1 MTTQRKKRLR
11 IIQISLLFFGV
22 LVLIVTYGGSNKNFE
37 GKIKDKDQKKV
48 ETQINNS
55 KEIDGDVFI
64 NIEYSGLDLA
74 GNRYILK
81 SAEAFN
87 SDTNSEIV
95 NMRSVQ
101 ATFYFKD
108 NTVLNVWSDEGEYN
122 NQTLDMKFR
131 GSVKAIY
138 ENSTLYAGQADYSN
152 SKSFLIISN
161 NVKIDDIRGKIVADK
176 LLFDIKKQK
185 LNIASFNDG
194 KINANIKLKWKKV
207 LEF

>member
-1 MTTQRKKRLR
+1 VTIPRKKKLR
-11 IIQISLLFFGV
+11 IIQISLLFFGI
-22 LVLIVTYGGSNKNFE
+22 LVLIITYGGNNKNFE
-37 GKIKDKDQKKV
+37 GKITDKNQKQV

-55 KEIDGDVFI
+55 KEVDGDVFI

-81 SAEAFN
+81 SAEAYN
-87 SDTNSEIV
+87 SDTNNEIV
-95 NMRSVQ
+95 NMSSVQ

-108 NTVLNVWSDEGEYN
+108 DTVLNVWADEGEYN

-138 ENSTLYAGQADYSN
+138 ENSTLYAGQAEYSN

-194 KINANIKLKWKKV
+194 KINANIKLK
-207 LEF
+207 

>member
-1 MTTQRKKRLR
+1 MITQRKKKLR
-11 IIQISLLFFGV
+11 VIQISLLFFGI
-22 LVLIVTYGGSNKNFE
+22 LVLIITYGENNKNFQ
-37 GKIKDKDQKKV
+37 GKITNKNQKKA

-55 KEIDGDVFI
+55 KENDGDLFI

-81 SAEAFN
+81 SAEAYN
-87 SDTNSEIV
+87 SDTNNEIV
-95 NMRSVQ
+95 NMKSVQ

-108 NTVLNVWSDEGEYN
+108 DTVLNVWSDEGEYN

-194 KINANIKLKWKKV
+194 KINANIRLKWKKV

>member
-1 MTTQRKKRLR
+1 MITQRKKKLR
-11 IIQISLLFFGV
+11 VIQISLLFFGI
-22 LVLIVTYGGSNKNFE
+22 LVLIITYGENNKNFQ
-37 GKIKDKDQKKV
+37 GKITNKNQKKA

-55 KEIDGDVFI
+55 KENDGDLFI

-81 SAEAFN
+81 SAEAYN
-87 SDTNSEIV
+87 SDTNNEIV
-95 NMRSVQ
+95 NMKSVQ

-108 NTVLNVWSDEGEYN
+108 DTVLNVWSDEGEYN

-176 LLFDIKKQK
+176 LLFDIKKQQ

-194 KINANIKLKWKKV
+194 KINANIKLK
-207 LEF
+207 

>member
-11 IIQISLLFFGV
+11 IIQISLLFFGI
-22 LVLIVTYGGSNKNFE
+22 LVLIITYGGGKKNFE
-37 GKIKDKDQKKV
+37 RKITDVTQKKV
-48 ETQINNS
+48 ETEINNS
-55 KEIDGDVFI
+55 KDIDGDVFI

-81 SAEAFN
+81 SAEAYN
-87 SDTNSEIV
+87 SDTNNEIV
-95 NMRSVQ
+95 NMKSVQ

-108 NTVLNVWSDEGEYN
+108 DTVLNVWSDEGEYN

-131 GSVKAIY
+131 GRVKAIY

-194 KINANIKLKWKKV
+194 KINANIKLK
-207 LEF
+207 

>member
-1 MTTQRKKRLR
+1 MITQRKKKLR
-11 IIQISLLFFGV
+11 VIQISLLFFGI
-22 LVLIVTYGGSNKNFE
+22 LVLIITYGGNNKNFQ
-37 GKIKDKDQKKV
+37 GKITNKNQKKA

-55 KEIDGDVFI
+55 KENDGDLFI

-81 SAEAFN
+81 SAEAYN
-87 SDTNSEIV
+87 SDTNNEIV
-95 NMRSVQ
+95 NMKSVQ

-108 NTVLNVWSDEGEYN
+108 DTVLNVWSDEGEYN

-194 KINANIKLKWKKV
+194 KINANIKLK
-207 LEF
+207 

>member
-1 MTTQRKKRLR
+1 MTTQRKKKLR
-11 IIQISLLFFGV
+11 IIQISLLFFGI
-22 LVLIVTYGGSNKNFE
+22 LVLIITYGGGNKNFE
-37 GKIKDKDQKKV
+37 RKITGINQKSV
-48 ETQINNS
+48 ETEINNS
-55 KEIDGDVFI
+55 KDIDGDVFI

-81 SAEAFN
+81 SAEAYN
-87 SDTNSEIV
+87 SDINNEIV
-95 NMRSVQ
+95 NMKSVQ

-108 NTVLNVWSDEGEYN
+108 DTVLKVWSDEGEYN
-122 NQTLDMKFR
+122 NKTLDMKFR

-194 KINANIKLKWKKV
+194 KINANIRLK
-207 LEF
+207 

>member
-22 LVLIVTYGGSNKNFE
+22 LILIVTYGGSNKNFE
-37 GKIKDKDQKKV
+37 REINDKDLKKV

-81 SAEAFN
+81 SAEAYN
-87 SDTNSEIV
+87 SDTNNEIV
-95 NMRSVQ
+95 NMKSVQ

-108 NTVLNVWSDEGEYN
+108 DTVLNVWSDEGEYN

-176 LLFDIKKQK
+176 LLFDIKKQQ

-194 KINANIKLKWKKV
+194 KINANIKLK
-207 LEF
+207 

>member
-1 MTTQRKKRLR
+1 MTTQRKKKLR
-11 IIQISLLFFGV
+11 IIQISLLFFGI
-22 LVLIVTYGGSNKNFE
+22 LVLIITYGGNNKNFE
-37 GKIKDKDQKKV
+37 GKIIDANQKKA

-81 SAEAFN
+81 SAEAYN
-87 SDTNSEIV
+87 SDTNNEIV
-95 NMRSVQ
+95 NMKSVQ

-108 NTVLNVWSDEGEYN
+108 DTVLNVWSDEGEYN

-176 LLFDIKKQK
+176 LLFDIKKQQ

-194 KINANIKLKWKKV
+194 KINANIKLK
-207 LEF
+207 

>member
-1 MTTQRKKRLR
+1 MTIPRKKKLR
-11 IIQISLLFFGV
+11 IIQISLLFFGI
-22 LVLIVTYGGSNKNFE
+22 LVLIITYGGNNKNFE
-37 GKIKDKDQKKV
+37 GKITDKNQKQV

-55 KEIDGDVFI
+55 KEVDGDVFI

-81 SAEAFN
+81 SAEAYN
-87 SDTNSEIV
+87 SDTNNEIV
-95 NMRSVQ
+95 NMSSVQ

-108 NTVLNVWSDEGEYN
+108 NTVLNVWSDEGAYN

-194 KINANIKLKWKKV
+194 KINANIKLK
-207 LEF
+207 

>member
-1 MTTQRKKRLR
+1 MTTQRKKKLR
-11 IIQISLLFFGV
+11 IIQISLLFFGI
-22 LVLIVTYGGSNKNFE
+22 LVLIITYGGNNKNFE
-37 GKIKDKDQKKV
+37 GKISDKNQKKA

-81 SAEAFN
+81 SAEAYN
-87 SDTNSEIV
+87 SDTNNEIV
-95 NMRSVQ
+95 NMKSVQ

-108 NTVLNVWSDEGEYN
+108 DTVLNVWSDEGEYN

-176 LLFDIKKQK
+176 LLFDIKKQQ

-194 KINANIKLKWKKV
+194 KINANIKLK
-207 LEF
+207 

>member
-1 MTTQRKKRLR
+1 MITQRKKKLR
-11 IIQISLLFFGV
+11 VIQISLLFFGI
-22 LVLIVTYGGSNKNFE
+22 LVLIITYGENNKNFQ
-37 GKIKDKDQKKV
+37 GKITNKNQKKA

-55 KEIDGDVFI
+55 KENDGDLFI

-81 SAEAFN
+81 SAEAYN
-87 SDTNSEIV
+87 SDTNNEIV
-95 NMRSVQ
+95 NMKSVQ

-108 NTVLNVWSDEGEYN
+108 DTVLNVWSDEGEYN

-194 KINANIKLKWKKV
+194 KINANIRLK
-207 LEF
+207 

>member
-1 MTTQRKKRLR
+1 MTIPRKKKLR
-11 IIQISLLFFGV
+11 IIQISLLFFGI
-22 LVLIVTYGGSNKNFE
+22 LVLIITYGGNNKNFE
-37 GKIKDKDQKKV
+37 GKITDKNQKQV

-55 KEIDGDVFI
+55 KEVDGDVFI

-81 SAEAFN
+81 SAEAYN
-87 SDTNSEIV
+87 SDTNNEIV
-95 NMRSVQ
+95 NMSSVQ

-108 NTVLNVWSDEGEYN
+108 DTVLNVWADEGEYN

-138 ENSTLYAGQADYSN
+138 ENSTLYAGQAEYSN

-194 KINANIKLKWKKV
+194 KINANIKLK
-207 LEF
+207 

>member
-1 MTTQRKKRLR
+1 MPRKKKLR
-11 IIQISLLFFGV
+11 IIQISLLFFGI
-22 LVLIVTYGGSNKNFE
+22 LVLIITYGGNNKNFE
-37 GKIKDKDQKKV
+37 GKIKDKNQKQV

-55 KEIDGDVFI
+55 KEVDGDVFI

-81 SAEAFN
+81 SAEAYN
-87 SDTNSEIV
+87 SDTNNEIV
-95 NMRSVQ
+95 NMSSVQ

-108 NTVLNVWSDEGEYN
+108 DTVLNVWADEGEYN

>member
-1 MTTQRKKRLR
+1 MITQRKKKLR
-11 IIQISLLFFGV
+11 VIQISLLFFGI
-22 LVLIVTYGGSNKNFE
+22 LVLIITYGENNKNFQ
-37 GKIKDKDQKKV
+37 GKITNKNQKKA

-55 KEIDGDVFI
+55 KENDGDLFI

-81 SAEAFN
+81 SAEAYN
-87 SDTNSEIV
+87 SDTNNEIV
-95 NMRSVQ
+95 NMKSVQ

-108 NTVLNVWSDEGEYN
+108 DTVLNVWSDEGEYN

-194 KINANIKLKWKKV
+194 KINANIKLK
-207 LEF
+207 

>member
-1 MTTQRKKRLR
+1 MTTQRKKKLR
-11 IIQISLLFFGV
+11 VIQISLLFFGI
-22 LVLIVTYGGSNKNFE
+22 LVLIITYGGNNKNFE
-37 GKIKDKDQKKV
+37 RKITNKNQKKT
-48 ETQINNS
+48 ETQINSS
-55 KEIDGDVFI
+55 KENDGDVFI

-81 SAEAFN
+81 SAEAYN
-87 SDTNSEIV
+87 SDTNNEIV
-95 NMRSVQ
+95 NMKSVQ

-108 NTVLNVWSDEGEYN
+108 DTVLNVWSDEGEYN

-161 NVKIDDIRGKIVADK
+161 NVKIDDIRGKIIADK
-176 LLFDIKKQK
+176 LLFDIKKQQ

-194 KINANIKLKWKKV
+194 KINANIKLDEKR
-207 LEF
+207 F

>member
-1 MTTQRKKRLR
+1 MTARRKKLR
-11 IIQISLLFFGV
+11 IIQVSLLFFGI
-22 LVLIVTYGGSNKNFE
+22 LVLIITYGGINRNFE
-37 GKIKDKDQKKV
+37 KKIITDKTQKKV

-81 SAEAFN
+81 SAEAYN
-87 SDTNSEIV
+87 SDTNNEIV
-95 NMRSVQ
+95 NMKSVK

-108 NTVLNVWSDEGEYN
+108 DSMLNVWSDEGEYN

-138 ENSTLYAGQADYSN
+138 ENSTLYADQADYSN

-194 KINANIKLKWKKV
+194 KINANIELK
-207 LEF
+207 

>member
-1 MTTQRKKRLR
+1 MTTQRKKKLR
-11 IIQISLLFFGV
+11 IIQISLLFFGI
-22 LVLIVTYGGSNKNFE
+22 LVLIITYGGNNKNFE
-37 GKIKDKDQKKV
+37 GKITDKNQRKA

-55 KEIDGDVFI
+55 KEIDGDIFI

-81 SAEAFN
+81 SAEAYN
-87 SDTNSEIV
+87 SDANNEIV
-95 NMRSVQ
+95 NMKSVQ

-108 NTVLNVWSDEGEYN
+108 DTVLNVWSDEGEYN

-176 LLFDIKKQK
+176 LLFDIKKQQ

-194 KINANIKLKWKKV
+194 KINANIKLK
-207 LEF
+207 

>member
-1 MTTQRKKRLR
+1 MNIQRKKKLR
-11 IIQISLLFFGV
+11 IIQICLLFFGI
-22 LVLIVTYGGSNKNFE
+22 LVLIITYGGSKKNFE
-37 GKIKDKDQKKV
+37 SKITDKTQKKN
-48 ETQINNS
+48 EAQINNS

-81 SAEAFN
+81 SAEAYN
-87 SDTNSEIV
+87 SDTSNEIV
-95 NMRSVQ
+95 NMKSVQ

-108 NTVLNVWSDEGEYN
+108 DTVLNVWSDEGVYN

-131 GSVKAIY
+131 GNVKAIY

-161 NVKIDDIRGKIVADK
+161 NVKIDDVRGKIVADK

-194 KINANIKLKWKKV
+194 KINANIRLKWKKV

>member
-1 MTTQRKKRLR
+1 MITQRKKKLR
-11 IIQISLLFFGV
+11 VIQISLLFFGI
-22 LVLIVTYGGSNKNFE
+22 LVLIITYGGNNKNFQ
-37 GKIKDKDQKKV
+37 GKITNKNQKKA

-55 KEIDGDVFI
+55 KENDGDLFI

-81 SAEAFN
+81 SAEAYN
-87 SDTNSEIV
+87 SDTNNEIV
-95 NMRSVQ
+95 NMKSVQ

-108 NTVLNVWSDEGEYN
+108 DTVLNVWSDEGEYN

>member
-1 MTTQRKKRLR
+1 MELNDYTKEKKTQSHSDKL
-11 IIQISLLFFGV
+11 IIFGI
-22 LVLIVTYGGSNKNFE
+22 LVLIINYGENNKNFQ
-37 GKIKDKDQKKV
+37 GKITNKNQKKA

-55 KEIDGDVFI
+55 KENDGDLFI

-81 SAEAFN
+81 SAEAYN
-87 SDTNSEIV
+87 SDTNNEIV
-95 NMRSVQ
+95 NMKSVQ

-108 NTVLNVWSDEGEYN
+108 DTVLNVWSDEGEYN

-194 KINANIKLKWKKV
+194 KINANIRLK
-207 LEF
+207 

>member
-1 MTTQRKKRLR
+1 MTTQRKKKLR
-11 IIQISLLFFGV
+11 VIQISLLFFGI
-22 LVLIVTYGGSNKNFE
+22 LVLIITYGGNNKNFE
-37 GKIKDKDQKKV
+37 RKITNKNQKKT
-48 ETQINNS
+48 ETQINSS
-55 KEIDGDVFI
+55 KENDGDVFI

-81 SAEAFN
+81 SAEAYN
-87 SDTNSEIV
+87 SDTNNEIV
-95 NMRSVQ
+95 NMKSVQ

-108 NTVLNVWSDEGEYN
+108 DTVLNVWSDEGEYN

-161 NVKIDDIRGKIVADK
+161 NVKIDDIRGKIIADK
-176 LLFDIKKQK
+176 LLFDIKKQQ

-194 KINANIKLKWKKV
+194 KINANIKLK
-207 LEF
+207 

>member
-1 MTTQRKKRLR
+1 MITQRKKKLR
-11 IIQISLLFFGV
+11 VIQISLLFFGI
-22 LVLIVTYGGSNKNFE
+22 LVLIITYGENNKNFQ
-37 GKIKDKDQKKV
+37 GKITNKNQKKA

-55 KEIDGDVFI
+55 KENDGDLFI

-81 SAEAFN
+81 SAEAYN
-87 SDTNSEIV
+87 SDTNNEIV
-95 NMRSVQ
+95 NMKSVQ

-108 NTVLNVWSDEGEYN
+108 DTVLNVWSDEGEYN

-176 LLFDIKKQK
+176 LLFDIKKQQ

>member
-1 MTTQRKKRLR
+1 MTIPRKKKLR
-11 IIQISLLFFGV
+11 IIQISLLFFGI
-22 LVLIVTYGGSNKNFE
+22 LVLIITYGENNKNFE
-37 GKIKDKDQKKV
+37 GKITDKNQKQV

-55 KEIDGDVFI
+55 KEVDGDVFI

-81 SAEAFN
+81 SAEAYN
-87 SDTNSEIV
+87 SDTNNEIV
-95 NMRSVQ
+95 NMSSVQ

-108 NTVLNVWSDEGEYN
+108 DTVLNVWADEGEYN

-138 ENSTLYAGQADYSN
+138 ENSTLYAGQAEYSN

-194 KINANIKLKWKKV
+194 KINANIKLK
-207 LEF
+207 

>member
-1 MTTQRKKRLR
+1 MTTQRKKKLR
-11 IIQISLLFFGV
+11 IIQISLLFFGI
-22 LVLIVTYGGSNKNFE
+22 LVLIFTYGGGNKNFE
-37 GKIKDKDQKKV
+37 EKIIDKTQKKV
-48 ETQINNS
+48 EAQINNS
-55 KEIDGDVFI
+55 KEIEGDVFI
-64 NIEYSGLDLA
+64 NIEYSGLDLS

-81 SAEAFN
+81 SAEAYN
-87 SDTNSEIV
+87 SDTSNEIV
-95 NMRSVQ
+95 NMKSVQ

-108 NTVLNVWSDEGEYN
+108 DTFLNIWSDEGAYN

-131 GSVKAIY
+131 GNVKAIY
-138 ENSTLYAGQADYSN
+138 GNSTLYAGEADYSN

-194 KINANIKLKWKKV
+194 KINANIKLK
-207 LEF
+207 